1 MRRTSRSDN
10 ADTGAIRVQGVGDL
24 LTRLAGCCSP
34 VPGDEIV
41 GFITRGRGITV
52 HRADCRAL
60 VNEDEPERIVS
71 VDWGMSKGIFPV
83 TVRIVAYDREGLVR
97 DIATIVAD
105 ENVSISGMNVAV
117 QKDQTAILI
126 ATMDVPTLEK
136 LSRVM
141 ARIEGLRD
149 VFSVQREVA
158 STSRG

>member
-1 MRRTSRSDN
+1 M
-10 ADTGAIRVQGVGDL
+10 
-24 LTRLAGCCSP
+24 
-34 VPGDEIV
+34 
-41 GFITRGRGITV
+41 
-52 HRADCRAL
+52 
-60 VNEDEPERIVS
+60 
-71 VDWGMSKGIFPV
+71 
-83 TVRIVAYDREGLVR
+83 
-97 DIATIVAD
+97 TIVAD
-105 ENVSISGMNVAV
+105 ESVSISGMNVAV